1 VSEVVQRFG
10 NSVGNSR
17 PRVDLFL
24 TQGYFS
30 DQRHLLESRQT
41 GLSVCPRVTVRV
53 RDGLP
58 DRARSGHAR
67 AESTG
72 LQRVGDLT
80 RGVRSSPRSGTLR
93 ASPGSPGTARVCPQG
108 RSKRALAVPGGSGV
122 GLCLPGRGDDPLLH
136 LRGRA
141 GVRGRAPRYADG
153 FTGSWRSCRRELDC
167 QLGKSVALYCRHLA
181 VC

>member
-1 VSEVVQRFG
+1 LATVLATVVRESTSSLPRDISAINATCWNPGRQACR
-10 NSVGNSR
+10 SV
-17 PRVDLFL
+17 
-24 TQGYFS
+24 
-30 DQRHLLESRQT
+30 
-41 GLSVCPRVTVRV
+41 RVTVRV